1 MIAHIQRAYGWLS
14 HEPHQRTG
22 LRWLQTALGMMLLF
36 RVMTEFRFAPFLWG
50 PHGIGRGSSAA
61 FLGNGLGPW
70 VDRLYQSD
78 LAVQSMLLLLA
89 VGAAGLVYGVHTRAA
104 TVISLLAFRF
114 FESRLPELG
123 DGGDNVARLV
133 LTYLLFAL
141 PAGSKGRPGSL
152 AVWFHNIAVLA
163 IGLQIGV
170 VYLTSG
176 VLKITGERWSNGT
189 ALYTISQV
197 EWFSNPHFREFFHNP
212 TITALA
218 TYVTVFFQIW
228 FPIVVLT
235 RLRPL
240 WLGVGILLHL
250 GIAVFMGLICFSL
263 AMIGLELFLITDA
276 EYGTLLAASQRAQR
290 YLCQTGSTA
299 QRLLRDPPPFL
310 QLWNPRRFRGK
321 VAQ

>member
-1 MIAHIQRAYGWLS
+1 MISQIKHVYSWLS
-14 HEPHQRTG
+14 DEPHQRTG
-22 LRWLQTALGMMLLF
+22 LRALQTALGMMLLF

-61 FLGNGLGPW
+61 FLGDSLGPW

-78 LAVQSMLLLLA
+78 LAVQSMLFLLA
-89 VGAAGLVYGVHTRAA
+89 VGAAGLVYGVQTRGAA
-104 TVISLLAFRF
+104 LVSLLAFRF

-133 LTYLLFAL
+133 LTYMLFAL
-141 PAGSKGRPGSL
+141 PAGSNARKGSL
-152 AVWFHNIAVLA
+152 SVWFHNIAVLA

-170 VYLTSG
+170 VYFTSG
-176 VLKITGERWSNGT
+176 VLKLTGDRWSNGT

-228 FPIVVLT
+228 FPVAVLT

-250 GIAVFMGLICFSL
+250 GIALFMGLICFSL

-276 EYGTLLAASQRAQR
+276 EYRNLLAAYQRSQR
-290 YLCQTGSTA
+290 YLRQRWGSA
-299 QRLLRDPPPFL
+299 QRLLPDRPSLL
-310 QLWNPRRFRGK
+310 QLWNPRRFRGR
-321 VAQ
+321 VAR

>member
-1 MIAHIQRAYGWLS
+1 MSSRLRQVYAWLS
-14 HEPHQRTG
+14 DQPHQRAG
-22 LRWLQTALGMMLLF
+22 LRALQTALGMMLLF

-61 FLGNGLGPW
+61 FLGDSLGPW

-78 LAVQSMLLLLA
+78 LTVQGMLCLLA
-89 VGAAGLVYGVHTRAA
+89 LGAAGLVYGFQTRAA
-104 TVISLLAFRF
+104 ALLSLLAFRF

-133 LTYLLFAL
+133 LTYMLFAL
-141 PAGSKGRPGSL
+141 PAGSHPRRGSL
-152 AVWFHNIAVLA
+152 SVWFHNVAVLA

-176 VLKITGERWSNGT
+176 VLKLTGERWSNGT

-197 EWFSNPHFREFFHNP
+197 EWFSNPHFRELFHNP

-228 FPIVVLT
+228 FPVVVLT

-250 GIAVFMGLICFSL
+250 GIALFMGLIGFSL
-263 AMIGLELFLITDA
+263 AMIGLELFLVTDA
-276 EYGTLLAASQRAQR
+276 EYRGVRAAYERGQRHLRRGWSSA
-290 YLCQTGSTA
+290 
-299 QRLLRDPPPFL
+299 RLLLPDRPSLL

-321 VAQ
+321 VAR